1 MRSVCTLQGRMI
13 VAISVWRVLMA
24 DVQGVVLNKSDKY
37 DGQALLST
45 L

>member
-1 MRSVCTLQGRMI
+1 M
-13 VAISVWRVLMA
+13 WRVMMV
-24 DVQGVVLNKSDKY
+24 DVEGVVLNKSDKY